1 MFGSIAFDGES
12 GASGAGAAFG
22 GEPIGSSWL
31 RGLRGTD
38 GAGSGASVPGRWDA
52 GCGKSGGSGALPEAW
67 TGRSIRF
74 DTPCNTRLTRGPGPS
89 VADHYL
95 VETLLHAHVTGSS
108 ASDACG
114 WVGRSVARAGARSF
128 TRGRH

>member
-38 GAGSGASVPGRWDA
+38 GADSGASVPGRWDA
-52 GCGKSGGSGALPEAW
+52 GCGKSGGSGALPEAR
-67 TGRSIRF
+67 TGRSI
-74 DTPCNTRLTRGPGPS
+74 DLTRLATP
-89 VADHYL
+89 V
-95 VETLLHAHVTGSS
+95 
-108 ASDACG
+108 
-114 WVGRSVARAGARSF
+114 
-128 TRGRH
+128 